1 MVRLDRFLR
10 LGLRRISVAPQSSGT
25 VDRSFVPRTSDAEVT
40 FYAERPECLAT
51 LPSAVLD
58 PVHLLLHDKMNWDE
72 LAAGK
77 GCPFDAPRFEPNE
90 FWESVVQLSV
100 STLCLLWN
108 QAYRGHCILIYDPK
122 HVVRPD
128 QLSAEE
134 WAAYAHDLHSATK
147 SLVEGGG
154 IFLITENLETPPES
168 PEEHVLVNRLPLVFD
183 EIESLI
189 QVLTADPVDRQ
200 RTGTEEPG
208 CDE

>member
-1 MVRLDRFLR
+1 
-10 LGLRRISVAPQSSGT
+10 
-25 VDRSFVPRTSDAEVT
+25 
-40 FYAERPECLAT
+40 
-51 LPSAVLD
+51 
-58 PVHLLLHDKMNWDE
+58 MNWDE

-147 SLVEGGG
+147 SLVEICRPDHINVVCQGNQIPHLHWHIIPRYRSDPRWGGPITMTTIAEMAHGTLPNAERAKLIADLRSLWNG
-154 IFLITENLETPPES
+154 ISED
-168 PEEHVLVNRLPLVFD
+168 LPHDLP
-183 EIESLI
+183 
-189 QVLTADPVDRQ
+189 TQ
-200 RTGTEEPG
+200 RRRHFP
-208 CDE
+208 DH